1 MECVMCKGHMEHKSI
16 NHIVDNEGHIT
27 IVKNVPA
34 LVCSQCGE
42 SYIGHDVTLRLEE
55 LLDKYVNESVEV
67 LIIHFLEKV
76 A

>member
-1 MECVMCKGHMEHKSI
+1 MECVMCKGHMERKSI

-34 LVCSQCGE
+34 FVCSQCGE
-42 SYIGHDVTLRLEE
+42 SYIGHDVALKLEE
-55 LLDKYVNESVEV
+55 LLDKYINESVEV